1 MGGKARK
8 EGGVTRRLHITDN
21 AFDDLGEIA
30 EFIAEQSGS
39 RAVADAHQDR
49 LLSRIARLADLPGTL
64 GTARPDV
71 RADLRSVPH
80 KGYVIFFRYTNDAVE
95 IVNVLH
101 ASRDV
106 IAYYRDEGPESD

>member
-1 MGGKARK
+1 MRGLRFAGSA
-8 EGGVTRRLHITDN
+8 I
-21 AFDDLGEIA
+21 DDLDSILTYLARETGDVETAI
-30 EFIAEQSGS
+30 EFTDHLK
-39 RAVADAHQDR
+39 RR
-49 LLSRIARLADLPGTL
+49 CARLADLPGTL

>member
-1 MGGKARK
+1 MRHLRFSVPA
-8 EGGVTRRLHITDN
+8 L
-21 AFDDLGEIA
+21 DDLDTILAYLALETGDVETAIS
-30 EFIAEQSGS
+30 FTDKVK
-39 RAVADAHQDR
+39 RR
-49 LLSRIARLADLPGTL
+49 CARLADLPGTL

-71 RADLRSVPH
+71 RADLRSIPH
-80 KGYVIFFRYTNDAVE
+80 RGYVIFFRYTDDAVE